1 MITELVSLL
10 STCIAPNIGTYGQFF
25 INDNNFNVSEVSN
38 VSCNVKINSIK
49 LLVNSFTCDLT
60 FTFDMSSFICKD
72 NIVLSSYT
80 NYYKQY
86 NCSVNIP
93 YDGSLL
99 SYCNSSDYLR
109 YLSSVNIALK
119 INNFTFSNYEIA
131 DGVVINLTAL
141 SSVSLN
147 FDNPNKENTFSTS
160 SGFNSITTDDF
171 VTLAF
176 NSSYSPSDAQATE
189 FLNKYTTLISGNS
202 NFSPSNGLIFFNKSV
217 YRSKIDMSSYNKLL
231 VTAIYEDTSKAYNEG
246 YDVGYKDGVEKGING
261 SNPFTLVFSGI
272 NDILSIEIFPN
283 FKLIYV
289 VGFGLFVGL
298 LIFILG
304 FFK

>member
-10 STCIAPNIGTYGQFF
+10 STCIAPNIGSYGQFF
-25 INDNNFNVSEVSN
+25 INTSDSPISEVSI
-38 VSCNVKINSIK
+38 VSCNVNVNSIK

-60 FTFDMSSFICKD
+60 FTFDMSSFICNN
-72 NIVLSSYT
+72 NIVVSSYS

-86 NCSVNIP
+86 NYVANIP

-109 YLSSVNIALK
+109 FLSSVNIALK
-119 INNFTFSNYEIA
+119 ISNFTFSNYLIV
-131 DGVVINLTAL
+131 DGIVLNLTAL
-141 SSVSLN
+141 SSISLN
-147 FDNPNKENTFSTS
+147 FDNPNKTNTFTTS
-160 SGFNSITTDDF
+160 SEFASITTDDF

-176 NSSYSPSDAQATE
+176 DSSYAPSDSQATE
-189 FLNKYTTLISGNS
+189 FLNKYETEIVGNS
-202 NFSPSNGLIFFNKSV
+202 NFSPSNGLIFFNSSV
-217 YRSKIDMSSYNKLL
+217 YRSNIDISSYNKLL
-231 VTAIYEDTSKAYNEG
+231 VTAIYEDTTKAYNEG
-246 YDVGYKDGVEKGING
+246 YNTGYNVGIEKGING